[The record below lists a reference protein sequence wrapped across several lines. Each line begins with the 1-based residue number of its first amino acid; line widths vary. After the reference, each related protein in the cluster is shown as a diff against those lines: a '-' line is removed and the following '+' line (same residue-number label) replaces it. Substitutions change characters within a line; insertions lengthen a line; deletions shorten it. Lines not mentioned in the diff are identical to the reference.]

1 MGEFR
6 SFYTMNLIYFLGLV
20 ILASVGA
27 QEDKKIAG
35 VRSPKIFYV
44 STKEAST
51 TISTHT
57 VCWVSSTTAATTCG
71 RRRKRSVLEIDGD
84 APQRVKADLL
94 REYEDNQKTV
104 ESGVKTDL
112 DDEMIA
118 SSGKAVRDPKFMVY
132 WLTTTKSYTSTSY
145 TLTYSVLSVS
155 CTPSGWPYS
164 LCG

>member
-27 QEDKKIAG
+27 QEVKKDAG

-57 VCWVSSTTAATTCG
+57 VCWVSSTTIATCG
-71 RRRKRSVLEIDGD
+71 RRRAVVEIDGD
-84 APQRVKADLL
+84 VPQHVKADLL
-94 REYEDNQKTV
+94 REYEEKEETV

-145 TLTYSVLSVS
+145 TLTYSVLSVA

>member
-44 STKEAST
+44 STKETST

-112 DDEMIA
+112 DD
-118 SSGKAVRDPKFMVY
+118 DHQ
-132 WLTTTKSYTSTSY
+132 
-145 TLTYSVLSVS
+145 VLHLHLLHADLLRAERLLHPLRLALLPLWINWRFACRV
-155 CTPSGWPYS
+155 
-164 LCG
+164 LCCRKYG

>member
-1 MGEFR
+1 MG
-6 SFYTMNLIYFLGLV
+6 
-20 ILASVGA
+20 GA
-27 QEDKKIAG
+27 QEEKKTAG
-35 VRSPKIFYV
+35 VRSPKVFYV

-51 TISTHT
+51 TNF
-57 VCWVSSTTAATTCG
+57 
-71 RRRKRSVLEIDGD
+71 
-84 APQRVKADLL
+84 
-94 REYEDNQKTV
+94 REYKEKEETV

-132 WLTTTKSYTSTSY
+132 WLTTTKSSTSTSY

>member
-1 MGEFR
+1 MGEYR

-20 ILASVGA
+20 ILASAGA
-27 QEDKKIAG
+27 QEVKKDAG

-84 APQRVKADLL
+84 APQRS
-94 REYEDNQKTV
+94 RPTCSGNMKT
-104 ESGVKTDL
+104 
-112 DDEMIA
+112 I
-118 SSGKAVRDPKFMVY
+118 RR
-132 WLTTTKSYTSTSY
+132 
-145 TLTYSVLSVS
+145 
-155 CTPSGWPYS
+155 
-164 LCG
+164 

>member
-84 APQRVKADLL
+84 VPQHVKA
-94 REYEDNQKTV
+94 
-104 ESGVKTDL
+104 DL